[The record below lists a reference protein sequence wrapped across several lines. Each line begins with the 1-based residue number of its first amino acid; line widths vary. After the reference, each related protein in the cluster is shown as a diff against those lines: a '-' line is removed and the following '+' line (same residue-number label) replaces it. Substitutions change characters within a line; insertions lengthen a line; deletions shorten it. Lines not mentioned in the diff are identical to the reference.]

1 MRNEIEEA
9 VTRPSGSHNRRSNLI
24 INNARKKRESGE
36 AKAQVNNHII
46 VGKIVEN
53 ATRGADA
60 GSLMVHAGRKEK
72 G

>member
-9 VTRPSGSHNRRSNLI
+9 VARPSGCHNRRSNLI
-24 INNARKKRESGE
+24 INNVRKKRESNE
-36 AKAQVNNHII
+36 AKAQVNDLII
-46 VGKIVEN
+46 AGKIVEN